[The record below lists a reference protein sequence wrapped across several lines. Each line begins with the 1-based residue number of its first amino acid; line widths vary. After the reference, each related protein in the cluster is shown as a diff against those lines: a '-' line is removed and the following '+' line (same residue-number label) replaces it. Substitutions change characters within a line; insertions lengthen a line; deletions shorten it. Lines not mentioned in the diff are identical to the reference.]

1 MWQVGVSNG
10 VDCCRVVGWWTPIF
24 FFFVFFPEG
33 RLGWVGG
40 GGRVPWCGLLLGC
53 WMVDADFFFLCLF
66 ARLPGVDGTGVVVV
80 RKFVFRIVDG
90 TGMFSVSS

>member
-24 FFFVFFPEG
+24 FFFF
-33 RLGWVGG
+33 
-40 GGRVPWCGLLLGC
+40 
-53 WMVDADFFFLCLF
+53 CLF
-66 ARLPGVDGTGVVVV
+66 ARPPRVDGTGVVVV

>member
-1 MWQVGVSNG
+1 MWQVGVSNS

-24 FFFVFFPEG
+24 FFLFV
-33 RLGWVGG
+33 
-40 GGRVPWCGLLLGC
+40 
-53 WMVDADFFFLCLF
+53 CLF
-66 ARLPGVDGTGVVVV
+66 ARPPRVDGTGVVVV

>member
-1 MWQVGVSNG
+1 MGLYPRALCLCSMWQVGVSNS

-24 FFFVFFPEG
+24 FLFVCLPVFREWMG
-33 RLGWVGG
+33 RA
-40 GGRVPWCGLLLGC
+40 CG
-53 WMVDADFFFLCLF
+53 
-66 ARLPGVDGTGVVVV
+66 VVV

>member
-24 FFFVFFPEG
+24 FFV
-33 RLGWVGG
+33 
-40 GGRVPWCGLLLGC
+40 
-53 WMVDADFFFLCLF
+53 CLF
-66 ARLPGVDGTGVVVV
+66 ARPPRVDGTGVVVV

-90 TGMFSVSS
+90 TGMF